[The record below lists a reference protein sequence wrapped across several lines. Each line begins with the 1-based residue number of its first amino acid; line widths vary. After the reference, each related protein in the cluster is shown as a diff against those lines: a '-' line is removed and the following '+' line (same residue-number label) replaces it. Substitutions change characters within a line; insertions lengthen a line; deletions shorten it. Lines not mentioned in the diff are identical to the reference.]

1 MFCGRA
7 TGGGVFSFGPPQP
20 KHFRENTGF
29 FTKPATGEKNLFLFE
44 GGQNGAIYT
53 HFLYSPPENNLV
65 VFFWGGQ
72 YIHILGLFFL
82 GGKGGGAK

>member
-7 TGGGVFSFGPPQP
+7 TGSGVFSFGPPQP

-44 GGQNGAIYT
+44 GVKMVQYI
-53 HFLYSPPENNLV
+53 HIF
-65 VFFWGGQ
+65 VFFWGGGGQ
-72 YIHILGLFFL
+72 NDAIYTLLEFNFFRKTEKQNTILS
-82 GGKGGGAK
+82 